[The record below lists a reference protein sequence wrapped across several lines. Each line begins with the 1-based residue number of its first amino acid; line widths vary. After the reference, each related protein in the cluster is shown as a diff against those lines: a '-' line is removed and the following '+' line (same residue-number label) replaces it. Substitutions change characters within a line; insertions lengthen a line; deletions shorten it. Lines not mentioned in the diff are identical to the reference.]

1 MIKFLL
7 CFWKPRGLGSM
18 VRKKRLGDILIESNL
33 ITDRQLQQTL
43 KEKRADQKL
52 GDALLLRGLITE
64 RQLIEVLEFQLGI
77 PHVKLGSYPIDTALH
92 TLVPKDMAKRN
103 LLLPIKK
110 DKEKLMVA
118 MADPLDFYAIDDLR
132 LATGLQIEPV
142 IASKNDITQAINK
155 YYGFGNQHDQSTMQ
169 KEVVNENDDSIIR
182 LVDRIFIQA
191 IEQKASD
198 IHIDPYETKMNIRYR
213 VDGLLRTVS
222 TIGKEKQSPVTSR
235 IKIMAN
241 LDITETRIPQDGRI
255 QINLENTRVD
265 LRISTL
271 PTLYGEKIVIRLLDL
286 SQQFLHISQ
295 LGFTEEN
302 EAKLLHLIEQPT
314 GMVLITGPTGSGKT
328 STLYTALTRL
338 NDETVNIITIEDP
351 IEYQIEGIN
360 QIQVN
365 NNVGLTFASGLRAIL
380 RQDPNII
387 MVGEIRDMETAEI
400 AIRSSMTG
408 HLVLSTLHTNDAAST
423 ITRLVDMGI
432 EPYLVASSLTGVV
445 AQRLVRVVCP
455 GCKIAYEPSEKEK
468 ELFNQMN
475 IQLDVL
481 HRGVGCE
488 SCHYSGFSGRIAIH
502 EIIKIDEDVQNLIIK
517 RAPSHEIQR
526 HIQECGTCTLIKDGL
541 LKVSMGLTTVEE
553 VLRVSVNQ

>member
-1 MIKFLL
+1 MH
-7 CFWKPRGLGSM
+7 
-18 VRKKRLGDILIESNL
+18 RKKRLGDLLVETNL
-33 ITDRQLQQTL
+33 ISDRQLQQTL

-52 GDALLLRGLITE
+52 GDALLQRGLITE
-64 RQLIEVLEFQLGI
+64 KQLIEVLEFQLGI
-77 PHVKLGSYPIDTALH
+77 PHVKLSGYPIDQ
-92 TLVPKDMAKRN
+92 TLQSLISKEMAKRN

-110 DKEKLMVA
+110 ERDKLTVA

-132 LATGLQIEPV
+132 LATGLHIEQV
-142 IASKNDITQAINK
+142 IGSKNEIIQAINK
-155 YYGFGNQHDQSTMQ
+155 LYGISSQKDNQLEENDAA
-169 KEVVNENDDSIIR
+169 NINDDSIIQ

-191 IEQKASD
+191 VEQKASD
-198 IHIDPYETKMNIRYR
+198 IHIDPYETRINIRYR
-213 VDGLLRTVS
+213 VDGILRTVR
-222 TIGKEKQSPVTSR
+222 TVDKEKQSPVTSR
-235 IKIMAN
+235 IKILAN

-255 QINLENTRVD
+255 QIYLENTRVD

-295 LGFTEEN
+295 LGLSEEN
-302 EAKLLHLIEQPT
+302 ETKLLKLIEQPT
-314 GMVLITGPTGSGKT
+314 GLVLITGPTGSGKT

-338 NDETVNIITIEDP
+338 NDESVNIITIEDP

-365 NNVGLTFASGLRAIL
+365 NSVGLSFSTGLRAIL

-387 MVGEIRDMETAEI
+387 MVGEIRDLETAEI

-445 AQRLVRVVCP
+445 AQRLVRLICP
-455 GCKIAYEPSEKEK
+455 ECKLAYGPDEKEK
-468 ELFNQMN
+468 ALFNKSGIEIDQ
-475 IQLDVL
+475 L

-488 SCHYSGFSGRIAIH
+488 DCHYSGFSGRIAIH
-502 EIIKIDEDVQNLIIK
+502 EVVTIDEGIQNLII
-517 RAPSHEIQR
+517 RLAPSHDIQKY
-526 HIQECGTCTLIKDGL
+526 IQEIGTTTLLKDGL
-541 LKVSMGLTTVEE
+541 LKVSKGLTTIEE
-553 VLRVSVNQ
+553 ILRVAVNN